1 MLFFLRHVYKNDL
14 NVLIEQW
21 PNSGLVQALYVK
33 LGLCIYSYHK
43 GARDWL
49 TEHEIPER
57 LT

>member
-21 PNSGLVQALYVK
+21 PNPGLVQALYVK

-43 GARDWL
+43 GL
-49 TEHEIPER
+49 THSMR
-57 LT
+57 HQNG